1 MSELSRR
8 RHDSTVRGDIEPVGS
23 CWQSMKREWL
33 RRAPRA
39 NCILGVDSHSV
50 RMMPVRASQLWSDGM
65 ARILIAD
72 DDPLLR
78 ALLQHKLAA
87 ANHQVVAAEH
97 GGEVLDRIGDHAP
110 DLIVLDA
117 MMPVMDGFE
126 VLRRLKDEQSTRDI
140 PVIMLTALKREQDVV
155 GGLQLGAADYLA
167 KPFIPDELVER
178 IRRVLGASNT
188 ERRDDRS
195 RHRG

>member
-1 MSELSRR
+1 
-8 RHDSTVRGDIEPVGS
+8 
-23 CWQSMKREWL
+23 
-33 RRAPRA
+33 
-39 NCILGVDSHSV
+39 
-50 RMMPVRASQLWSDGM
+50 M

-78 ALLQHKLAA
+78 SLLQHKLAA
-87 ANHQVVAAEH
+87 EDHQVFAAEH
-97 GGEVLDRIGDHAP
+97 GGEVAALAGVHAP

-126 VLRRLKDEQSTRDI
+126 VLRRLKADTDTRHI

-167 KPFIPDELVER
+167 KPFIPDELVQR
-178 IRRVLGASNT
+178 IRRVLSASGT
-188 ERRDDRS
+188 EQGDDRS
-195 RHRG
+195 RRPG

>member
-1 MSELSRR
+1 
-8 RHDSTVRGDIEPVGS
+8 
-23 CWQSMKREWL
+23 
-33 RRAPRA
+33 
-39 NCILGVDSHSV
+39 
-50 RMMPVRASQLWSDGM
+50 M

-78 ALLQHKLAA
+78 TLLQHKLAA

-97 GGEVLDRIGDHAP
+97 GGEVLDLVRDHAP

-126 VLRRLKDEQSTRDI
+126 VLRRLKGERNTQDI

-155 GGLQLGAADYLA
+155 GALQLGAADYLA
-167 KPFIPDELVER
+167 KPFIPDELVQR
-178 IRRVLGASNT
+178 IRRVLSPSM
-188 ERRDDRS
+188 EQRDDRS
-195 RHRG
+195 RRPG

>member
-1 MSELSRR
+1 
-8 RHDSTVRGDIEPVGS
+8 
-23 CWQSMKREWL
+23 
-33 RRAPRA
+33 
-39 NCILGVDSHSV
+39 
-50 RMMPVRASQLWSDGM
+50 M
-65 ARILIAD
+65 ARVLIAD

-87 ANHQVVAAEH
+87 EDHQIFAAEH
-97 GGEVLDRIGDHAP
+97 GGEVLDMVRDHAP

-126 VLRRLKDEQSTRDI
+126 VLRKLKAGASTRDI

-167 KPFIPDELVER
+167 KPFIPDELVQR
-178 IRRVLGASNT
+178 IRRLLATAQMEQGH
-188 ERRDDRS
+188 DRS
-195 RHRG
+195 RRPG

>member
-1 MSELSRR
+1 
-8 RHDSTVRGDIEPVGS
+8 
-23 CWQSMKREWL
+23 
-33 RRAPRA
+33 
-39 NCILGVDSHSV
+39 
-50 RMMPVRASQLWSDGM
+50 M

-87 ANHQVVAAEH
+87 EGHQVFAAEH
-97 GGEVLDRIGDHAP
+97 GGGVAALIRDHAP

-126 VLRRLKDEQSTRDI
+126 VLRRLKADIGTRQI
-140 PVIMLTALKREQDVV
+140 PVVMLTALKREQDVV

-167 KPFIPDELVER
+167 KPFIPDELVQR
-178 IRRVLGASNT
+178 IRRILGASDM
-188 ERRDDRS
+188 EQGDDRS
-195 RHRG
+195 RRPG